1 MKLFQHISD
10 IAEDETCLVV
20 LLIDEVESIA
30 AARNNANRSGEP
42 GDAIRVVNA
51 VLTSLDQLRRR
62 KNVLVMCTSNM
73 VATLDEAFVDRLDLN
88 IYIGNPSVQARQ
100 DILASCITELIDR
113 KLIGTEGSSESLSG
127 DRDSTSVKAQYLRAI
142 AEKTEGY
149 SGRALRKL
157 PVKAFAQVVGRE
169 KLPVEEYLAVLLE
182 TVA

>member
-73 VATLDEAFVDRLDLN
+73 VATLDE
-88 IYIGNPSVQARQ
+88 
-100 DILASCITELIDR
+100 
-113 KLIGTEGSSESLSG
+113 
-127 DRDSTSVKAQYLRAI
+127 
-142 AEKTEGY
+142 
-149 SGRALRKL
+149 
-157 PVKAFAQVVGRE
+157 
-169 KLPVEEYLAVLLE
+169 VLLL
-182 TVA
+182 TSSSPADRRSVLLC